1 MGCVKFQIH
10 GEDRDF
16 LKKSDHIWDAKKIY
30 EQKKKFF
37 NFFLCSPV
45 YFDKKSIL
53 LLIKDEKL
61 SCSKG
66 VNALQCPTS

>member
-1 MGCVKFQIH
+1 MGCMKFQIH

-16 LKKSDHIWDAKKIY
+16 LKKSDHIWDAKKIH
-30 EQKKKFF
+30 EQKKKFLC
-37 NFFLCSPV
+37 FFLCSPV
-45 YFDKKSIL
+45 YFDKRSIL
-53 LLIKDEKL
+53 PLIKDKIF